1 MLKATEEAYQVALQK
16 RALAPFGS
24 KEQAATDP
32 ADLIKEMCTTM
43 VNEFIHKSPSR
54 AEYPVNYDSDD
65 ISDFGDDDRVSYK
78 SADEESPDKD
88 VEDDSDDDNKQ

>member
-1 MLKATEEAYQVALQK
+1 LSTFFLL
-16 RALAPFGS
+16 RAHQFHFSLFPFVFS
-24 KEQAATDP
+24 FAAATDP

-54 AEYPVNYDSDD
+54 AEYPVNSDSDD